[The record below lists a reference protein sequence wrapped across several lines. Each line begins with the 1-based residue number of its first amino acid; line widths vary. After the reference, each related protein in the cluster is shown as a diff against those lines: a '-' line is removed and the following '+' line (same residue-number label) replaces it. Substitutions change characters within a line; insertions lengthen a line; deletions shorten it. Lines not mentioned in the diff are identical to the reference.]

1 MDQSSEPTRQTPLD
15 CASLTPEDT
24 SELEQ
29 FADNSARILVVS
41 SRKDFRDRIG
51 DILADSDCSV
61 RTVVGSEQAQ
71 ALMLEGV
78 VDLVLIDRAIGERD
92 AFELCAAC
100 SGAEPGVVT
109 ILLVDNPSFDDAIRA
124 MRSGA
129 VDLLR
134 SDISSAQLFEHVN
147 SGLDRARHL
156 RKRERRALR
165 LRGLCLRLNAA
176 RQEVSQ
182 HVGELCSDLVEAYQD
197 LSGQIEHIGIASEL
211 NSLLRQELDLECLL
225 RTTLEYLLSKIGS
238 TNAAIFL
245 PSSSGEFSLGAYVN
259 YDRAKDEAEV
269 MLDHLAAVLAPR
281 FEKRTDSVW
290 LRDADQV
297 AACME
302 DEAHWLEDSETL
314 IVPCHES
321 GECLAVLIAFR
332 DRKSPF
338 VEEDRRTMEVLG
350 DLFGRQLAR
359 VINVHHRHMPKNEW
373 GLDEGDMAA

>member
-1 MDQSSEPTRQTPLD
+1 MDQSIEPTRQTPSE
-15 CASLTPEDT
+15 CANLTPEDT

-29 FADNSARILVVS
+29 LAENSAQILIVS
-41 SRKDFRDRIG
+41 ARPQIRDRIG
-51 DILADSDCSV
+51 EILAESDCSV
-61 RTVVGSEQAQ
+61 RAVVGADQARS
-71 ALMLEGV
+71 LMLEGF
-78 VDLVLIDRAIGERD
+78 VDLVLIDRAIGENE
-92 AFELCAAC
+92 AFELCATC
-100 SGAEPGVVT
+100 SGSEPGVVT
-109 ILLVDNPSFDDAIRA
+109 ILLVDNPSFDDAIQA
-124 MRSGA
+124 MRCGA

-245 PSSSGEFSLGAYVN
+245 PSSTGEFSLGAYVN

-290 LRDADQV
+290 LRDAKQV
-297 AACME
+297 EDCLE
-302 DEAHWLEDSETL
+302 DESHWLEDSQTL
-314 IVPCHES
+314 IVPCHDS
-321 GECLAVLIAFR
+321 GECLAVLVAFR
-332 DRKSPF
+332 DRNAPF
-338 VEEDRRTMEVLG
+338 VEEDLRTIEVLG

-359 VINVHHRHMPKNEW
+359 VINIHHRHMPKDEW
-373 GLDEGDMAA
+373 GLDEGDLAA

>member
-1 MDQSSEPTRQTPLD
+1 MDHSSKPTGPTPSD
-15 CASLTPEDT
+15 CASLTPQDA

-29 FADNSARILVVS
+29 LAENSAQILIVS
-41 SRKDFRDRIG
+41 ARQDLRSRIG
-51 DILADSDCSV
+51 ELLSECDCSV
-61 RTVVGSEQAQ
+61 RAVVGAEQAQ

-78 VDLVLIDRAIGERD
+78 VDLVLIDRAIGD
-92 AFELCAAC
+92 HDTFDLCASC

-109 ILLVDNPSFDDAIRA
+109 IVLADDPSFEDAIQA

-129 VDLLR
+129 VDLLP
-134 SDISSAQLFEHVN
+134 SNIGSVELFEHVN
-147 SGLDRARHL
+147 AGLDRARHL

-197 LSGQIEHIGIASEL
+197 LSGQIDHIGIASEL

-281 FEKRTDSVW
+281 FEKRTDSAW
-290 LRDADQV
+290 LRDAEQV
-297 AACME
+297 AACLE
-302 DEAHWLEDSETL
+302 DESHWLEESETL
-314 IVPCHES
+314 IVPCHET

-332 DRKSPF
+332 DRNSPF
-338 VEEDRRTMEVLG
+338 VDEDHHTIEVLG
-350 DLFGRQLAR
+350 DLFGKQLAR
-359 VINVHHRHMPKNEW
+359 VINVHHRHMPKNQW
-373 GLDEGDMAA
+373 GLDEGDLAA